1 MEFRIGREENENKSK
16 QIKRKKVTP
25 HHTTRTWLNIIEM
38 CLQADNLEIG
48 SSGLFGK
55 RKKSR
60 SEANTS
66 SARSKAVEGEKKNWR
81 FWWSTPFSTRK
92 LYSGF

>member
-55 RKKSR
+55 RKKIEVRGEYIVGQKQSR
-60 SEANTS
+60 
-66 SARSKAVEGEKKNWR
+66 
-81 FWWSTPFSTRK
+81 
-92 LYSGF
+92 